1 MVPYHVLS
9 LMCDNSNNNSD
20 IGEFHSDFIKKRLEV
35 KPFKPQKLAIESW
48 NQALEERLEFKPLFF
63 CSVFL
68 TYIVVSGKC
77 FDLTDLNGLMRRFFG
92 MNLVNFEEGHI

>member
-48 NQALEERLEFKPLFF
+48 NQALEERLEFKPLCF
-63 CSVFL
+63 CSLFL
-68 TYIVVSGKC
+68 TYIVVSGK
-77 FDLTDLNGLMRRFFG
+77 
-92 MNLVNFEEGHI
+92 